1 MKITALELL
10 NKLKLVLMS
19 EKKSIPNEET
29 RKRLV
34 SNLRKN
40 RVELQEFGFQLEEL
54 LAQMEK
60 EVREQKLKRLEKT
73 KQNLLL

>member
-1 MKITALELL
+1 
-10 NKLKLVLMS
+10 MS

-29 RKRLV
+29 RKKLV

-40 RVELQEFGFQLEEL
+40 RVQLQEFGFQLEEL

-60 EVREQKLKRLEKT
+60 EVREQKLKRLETT

>member
-1 MKITALELL
+1 
-10 NKLKLVLMS
+10 MS
-19 EKKSIPNEET
+19 AEKSIPNEET
-29 RKRLV
+29 RKKLV

-60 EVREQKLKRLEKT
+60 EVREQKLKRLETT

>member
-1 MKITALELL
+1 
-10 NKLKLVLMS
+10 MS

>member
-1 MKITALELL
+1 
-10 NKLKLVLMS
+10 MS

-60 EVREQKLKRLEKT
+60 EVREQKLKRLEMT
-73 KQNLLL
+73 KQNLLF